1 MSYGI
6 YIAQVVGVANSG
18 DDRLQVR
25 VLPQMQNYM
34 TLPDDQCPKWSFF
47 FRDEFYTGTGAANDY
62 VWVICND
69 DFSVGYIL
77 GAANYATY
85 SSESTLYKQKSIPSD
100 LTKAIKESIATLRG
114 EQYSFKNLKVT
125 FWNNDSIHFIE
136 RSTGGSII
144 AFRNGTL
151 YIARP
156 DEFAIVM
163 GETKFTMSKQK
174 GISLSGTSI
183 KLGSN
188 DVFIGNKADGKILV
202 TTGVTGNDARASDC
216 AWA

>member
-77 GAANYATY
+77 GAANYTTY
-85 SSESTLYKQKSIPSD
+85 SSESTLYKQRSIPSD